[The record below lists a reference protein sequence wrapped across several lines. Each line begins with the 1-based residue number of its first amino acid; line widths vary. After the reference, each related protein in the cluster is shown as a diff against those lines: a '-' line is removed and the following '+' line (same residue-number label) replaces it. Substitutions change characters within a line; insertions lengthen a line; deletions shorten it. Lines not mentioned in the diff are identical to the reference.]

1 MFKIID
7 IVETK
12 DGGVDLELDYD
23 KEFAEQIKVSYGW
36 KRLTKQ
42 RLEWF
47 VNNALLKYIDD
58 KKTLTKPNP
67 K

>member
-12 DGGVDLELDYD
+12 NGGVDLEVDYD
-23 KEFAEQIKVSYGW
+23 ADFAKKIKKGYGW

-47 VNNALLKYIDD
+47 INNALLKYIDE
-58 KKTLTKPNP
+58 KEQPRI
-67 K
+67 

>member
-23 KEFAEQIKVSYGW
+23 KKFAEQIKKNYGW

-47 VNNALLKYIDD
+47 VNNALIKYIDD
-58 KKTLTKPNP
+58 KKTLTKSSL